1 MKFIRNNFINIVEIL
16 WLISF
21 FITLTIFFSSCESFV
36 DVDVPDSQLTGESV
50 FQDKATAEAALV
62 NIYGRLR
69 NNVLVTGDLNGLSI
83 LLGSYGDE
91 LAYYSNGSLPEEA
104 FFKNN
109 LLPSNTTV
117 TGTWNDSYNL
127 VFAANAVLEGV
138 DRSTGISQNDK
149 NQLKG
154 EALFVRSYIHFYLLN
169 LFGEIPYITST
180 AYQVNAKAKKLSQEI
195 LYPLL
200 ITDLKT
206 AETLLPANYI
216 GGERVRPNRTVAEAF
231 LARVQL
237 YASNWEA
244 AEIASNLVINNT
256 ATYALE
262 DDLDKVFLKNGT
274 STLWQ
279 LKPQGDGQ
287 NTLEGQNFIFASG
300 PPPNRALT
308 VDLSNAFETGDQRK
322 NHWIGTVSDG
332 TQNWYYPNKY
342 KQNNNTGSSAEY
354 SILFRLEEVYLIRA
368 EARAQQGNSIGAK
381 EDLNK
386 IRNRAGLAN
395 TTANTKQEILEAIL
409 QERRVEL
416 FTEQGQRWFD
426 LKRSGQ
432 SNPVLSAI
440 KPGWNTTDILWPLP
454 ETELLLNS
462 NLLPQNPGY

>member
-16 WLISF
+16 WLISL
-21 FITLTIFFSSCESFV
+21 FIMLTIFFSGCDSFV
-36 DVDVPDSQLTGESV
+36 EVDVPDSQLTGESV
-50 FQDKATAEAALV
+50 FQDKATTEAALV
-62 NIYGRLR
+62 NIYGRFR
-69 NNVLVTGDLNGLSI
+69 NNALVTGDLNGLSI
-83 LLGSYGDE
+83 LLGNYGDE
-91 LAYYSNGSLPEEA
+91 LTYYSNGSLPEEA

-127 VFAANAVLEGV
+127 VYAANAVLEGV

-154 EALFVRSYIHFYLLN
+154 EALFIRSYIQFYLLN

-180 AYQVNAKAKKLSQEI
+180 AYQVNAKAKKLSPEI

-200 ITDLKT
+200 ITNLKT
-206 AETLLPANYI
+206 AETLLSKNYV
-216 GGERVRPNRTVAEAF
+216 GGERIRPNRNVAEAF

-237 YASNWEA
+237 YANNWEA
-244 AEIASNLVINNT
+244 AETASNLVINNT

-262 DDLDKVFLKNGT
+262 DDLDKVFLKNSTG
-274 STLWQ
+274 TLWQ
-279 LKPQGDGQ
+279 LKPQGDGL

-300 PPPNRALT
+300 PPPNRALNMH
-308 VDLSNAFETGDQRK
+308 LMNAFETGDQRK
-322 NHWIGTVSDG
+322 NHWVGTVSDG
-332 TQNWYYPNKY
+332 TQNWYFPNKY
-342 KQNNNTGSSAEY
+342 KLNNNTGSSEEY

-368 EARAQQGNSIGAK
+368 EARAQQGNNIGAK

-386 IRNRAGLAN
+386 IRSRAGLAN

-426 LKRSGQ
+426 LKRNGQ
-432 SNPVLSAI
+432 SNSVLAPI
-440 KPGWNTTDILWPLP
+440 KTGWNPTDILWPLP

>member
-21 FITLTIFFSSCESFV
+21 FITLTISLSGCESFV
-36 DVDVPDSQLTGESV
+36 EVDVPDSQLTGESV

-62 NIYGRLR
+62 NIYGRFR

-83 LLGSYGDE
+83 LLGNYGDE
-91 LAYYSNGSLPEEA
+91 LTYYSNGSLPEEA

-180 AYQVNAKAKKLSQEI
+180 AYQVNAKAKKLSPEI

-206 AETLLPANYI
+206 AETLLAENYI
-216 GGERVRPNRTVAEAF
+216 GGERVRPNRTAAKAF

-237 YASNWEA
+237 YANNWEA
-244 AEIASNLVINNT
+244 AETASNLVINNT

-262 DDLDKVFLKNGT
+262 EDLDKVFLKNGT

-287 NTLEGQNFIFASG
+287 NTLEGQNFIFVSG

-308 VDLSNAFETGDQRK
+308 MDLINAFETGDQRK

-368 EARAQQGNSIGAK
+368 EARAQQGNSTGAK

-409 QERRVEL
+409 RERRVEL

-432 SNPVLSAI
+432 SNYVLSAI
-440 KPGWNTTDILWPLP
+440 KLGWNPTDLLWPLP